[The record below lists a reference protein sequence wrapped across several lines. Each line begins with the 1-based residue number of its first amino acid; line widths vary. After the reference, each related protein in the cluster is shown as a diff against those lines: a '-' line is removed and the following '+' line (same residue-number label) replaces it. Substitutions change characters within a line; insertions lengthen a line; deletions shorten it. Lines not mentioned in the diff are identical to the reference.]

1 MASLL
6 ALTTAQEARVKDIVQ
21 KFETLAQLKRTSLV
35 ANTALRQ
42 AVEGA
47 HEAVKKRRVCTC
59 KRCRLERLRL
69 EVDGLK
75 IKNMTCTRDDDRDQG
90 NGSTDKGPTC
100 KGGINQEQGKCST
113 GKGST
118 LNCIDDPKGKA
129 KCRD

>member
-1 MASLL
+1 MGVPVLFGLL
-6 ALTTAQEARVKDIVQ
+6 KVVQ
-21 KFETLAQLKRTSLV
+21 KFENLAQRKRTAIV
-35 ANTALRQ
+35 ANLAVRQ
-42 AVEGA
+42 VVEEV

-75 IKNMTCTRDDDRDQG
+75 IKNMTCTSSDDRDQG

-100 KGGINQEQGKCST
+100 KGGINQEKGKCST

-118 LNCIDDPKGKA
+118 LNGIDDPKGKA